1 VDSQPGM
8 IQLLIGVK
16 SHVQVSRS
24 TAASAEKELDSNAG
38 VDLVSIFFKLRF
50 GQKVFGMFI
59 PKH

>member
-1 VDSQPGM
+1 MSSLQLFFFDSSCVDSQPGM

-38 VDLVSIFFKLRF
+38 VDLVSIF
-50 GQKVFGMFI
+50 
-59 PKH
+59 